1 MTAQLKR
8 LQQVL
13 QHKEQLVQQAARN
26 WLYAREQFNSGKVK
40 HDQLLVYR
48 HDYVSQLNHLGDGG
62 CTLGRMRNRI
72 DFIGQ
77 LDGALSQ
84 ISQQLAGLAKQRTH
98 FETLYLQAKAEQDA
112 VINLIKRVKEQENR
126 RQMQLEQKESD
137 EYAQKQW
144 YSKNSFIKSKNRGD

>member
-1 MTAQLKR
+1 MATRLQR

-13 QHKEQLVQQAARN
+13 HHKEILLQQAARQ
-26 WLYAREQFNSGKVK
+26 WLQAREQFTQGKTK
-40 HDQLLVYR
+40 HDQLLGYR
-48 HDYVSQLNHLGDGG
+48 HDYVTQLHQIGDGG
-62 CTLGRMRNRI
+62 CSLGRMRNRI

-84 ISQQLAGLAKQRTH
+84 ISQQLASLAKQRSH

-112 VINLIKRVKEQENR
+112 VINLIQRVKEQENN
-126 RQMQLEQKESD
+126 RQMQIEQKESD

-144 YSKNSFIKSKNRGD
+144 YSKISSIKLNNRGD